1 FIFVNGTTTDMSKAI
16 QKVDIS
22 KLPARVSQP
31 YTLTKNFNLNIHE
44 SRILIRILQQIKQHQ
59 RIELGT
65 QIDINDNVKMR
76 FRPKDLTVGND
87 LKLVYDALSSIRK
100 KQIVL
105 NGTTTDEGNE
115 VQTKTITGI
124 ITEATYDV
132 NHSFVDISLNF
143 EWFKLLVDLTKGYTP
158 YLSNVGFQTSN
169 VHHLVIYQYICHWF
183 KPGKSTSVD
192 SKELDEKQIRENF
205 KIAAY
210 KDLRKIIDRVIQ
222 PCKEELD
229 KYADNS
235 FNFKLIRVNPEATR
249 GRGAK
254 IKTVLFKF
262 YQNKKEEFK
271 KRGIKRLTQKT
282 YINFKEMK
290 ISDII
295 IARKGES
302 TVPSQQIHRIYGLGV
317 VISNYK
323 FDPTFGDG
331 TPNNHYREIKW
342 FINFYKNKINSEH
355 YLDLKDVI
363 TDKIYLGTPTL
374 IKTNDYTYF
383 KVKSGINF
391 KPNDPNYDLF
401 SLSLESTAKK
411 MIPTYL
417 LCDSPH
423 NMSIHPTE
431 IGIMGCRT
439 KVVQNEFGKQTSIG
453 RGNIVYSTI
462 NLPRIALEIKTE
474 FPNLSNEGG
483 ISLFKERWTQVADKV
498 KDLLLDR
505 YN

>member
-1 FIFVNGTTTDMSKAI
+1 MSIFVNGTTTDMSKAI

-22 KLPARVSQP
+22 KLPVRVSQP
-31 YTLTKNFNLNIHE
+31 YSLTKNFDLDIHE

-65 QIDINDNVKMR
+65 QIDINDNVRMR

-87 LKLVYDALSSIRK
+87 LKLVYDALSTIRK

-105 NGTTTDEGNE
+105 NGTTTDGGNE

-132 NHSFVDISLNF
+132 NNSFVDISLNF

-205 KIAAY
+205 KITAY

-235 FNFKLIRVNPEATR
+235 FNFILIRVNPEATR

-254 IKTVLFKF
+254 IKAVLFKF
-262 YQNKKEEFK
+262 YQNKKEDINTTYEPKRAAKKIGEFSK
-271 KRGIKRLTQKT
+271 
-282 YINFKEMK
+282 
-290 ISDII
+290 
-295 IARKGES
+295 
-302 TVPSQQIHRIYGLGV
+302 IYGLT
-317 VISNYK
+317 K
-323 FDPTFGDG
+323 TQ
-331 TPNNHYREIKW
+331 EAM
-342 FINFYKNKINSEH
+342 
-355 YLDLKDVI
+355 
-363 TDKIYLGTPTL
+363 LGAL
-374 IKTNDYTYF
+374 AK
-383 KVKSGINF
+383 K
-391 KPNDPNYDLF
+391 YDL
-401 SLSLESTAKK
+401 S
-411 MIPTYL
+411 Y
-417 LCDSPH
+417 
-423 NMSIHPTE
+423 
-431 IGIMGCRT
+431 
-439 KVVQNEFGKQTSIG
+439 V
-453 RGNIVYSTI
+453 STI
-462 NLPRIALEIKTE
+462 EYANRKYLRKQDDFIQALHK
-474 FPNLSNEGG
+474 L
-483 ISLFKERWTQVADKV
+483 ISKQK
-498 KDLLLDR
+498 
-505 YN
+505 